1 MNQTLNQTLPAS
13 RLSGWGTPIIQPE
26 IVSQS
31 ELRQIFDFQRQQEE
45 IKDLIELVQ
54 RKMELRAS
62 IESGP
67 MRVETVAQS
76 VEVIDK
82 TTLACFF
89 GSDQVNALVQTIGNP
104 PNAIKVVGY
113 CDPLYPDLPARG

>member
-1 MNQTLNQTLPAS
+1 MNKTLNQTLPAG
-13 RLSGWGTPIIQPE
+13 RRQNWNPQTIQPAV
-26 IVSQS
+26 VSQA
-31 ELRQIFDFQRQQEE
+31 ELRQIFDFQRQREE
-45 IKDLIELVQ
+45 IKELIELVQ
-54 RKMELRAS
+54 RKLEFGAS
-62 IESGP
+62 MESGP
-67 MRVETVAQS
+67 MRVEAVAQS

-89 GSDQVNALVQTIGNP
+89 ASDQVNALVQTIGNP

>member
-1 MNQTLNQTLPAS
+1 MNKTSNQTLPAG
-13 RLSGWGTPIIQPE
+13 RRQNWNPQTIQPAV
-26 IVSQS
+26 VSQA
-31 ELRQIFDFQRQQEE
+31 ELRQIFDFQRQQGE
-45 IKDLIELVQ
+45 IDELIELVQ
-54 RKMELRAS
+54 RKMELGAS

-89 GSDQVNALVQTIGNP
+89 GSDQVNALIQTIGNP

-113 CDPLYPDLPARG
+113 CDPLFPHSAPQG